1 MKRFWYFRL
10 HLGSL
15 TEQLDRPAEQ
25 VVEVH
30 AVAAG
35 EGALILD
42 EDAMHDLVVVA
53 VRLGGKA
60 LRPEELRLRGADP
73 GEDGAGRIA
82 LGVEV
87 HDGHRLLDEGHLV
100 VVVHDDELAGD
111 ADGLAVAPQ
120 DHGAEAVERSGGDG
134 IGLPLV
140 QQWSCGVAPTRM
152 KEAVAHLSRGAVSEG
167 YGGDASGS
175 DADAEDEVGDAVR
188 DDACLAGARPR
199 DDEQGAVNAFD
210 SLALCRVESIE

>member
-1 MKRFWYFRL
+1 
-10 HLGSL
+10 
-15 TEQLDRPAEQ
+15 
-25 VVEVH
+25 
-30 AVAAG
+30 
-35 EGALILD
+35 
-42 EDAMHDLVVVA
+42 MHDLIVVA
-53 VRLGGKA
+53 VRFGGEA

-120 DHGAEAVERSGGDG
+120 DHGAEAVERS
-134 IGLPLV
+134 
-140 QQWSCGVAPTRM
+140 CGEVGCALAE
-152 KEAVAHLSRGAVSEG
+152 EAGETVAHLSRGAVGEG
-167 YGGDASGS
+167 YGGDASRA

-188 DDACLAGARPR
+188 DDACLARARPR

-210 SLALCRVESIE
+210 SLAVAPG